1 MPSYDGQDHAP
12 NPHFLSPVPSL
23 SPRKSPSKQNISL
36 SSRRSTASL
45 RGNSPMDEDIAG
57 RHSLAH
63 ELAVALMPEPSAGSK
78 LLAEEFGIEYDEGAE
93 GIDDNLDGDA
103 IILSND
109 VSFED
114 ELNPSDAAML
124 GDASVLNGT
133 SSLALELEG
142 IPSDLDPSF
151 GSPTHSPIEQIKE
164 REQDPM
170 VVLSQDLEYT
180 EKFLTSLQRL
190 DVESG
195 PQSSQPTLEQLAS
208 NIISRINETARDREQ
223 QVRELLAYE
232 REFRKIAAEVGGDD
246 ILGQLDELEEVDD
259 LGDGM
264 PGVEHAQKRLSAVLE
279 EEPRSKLLR
288 DWDNDNEVD
297 YDSDQRTPIKDAFP
311 PPPPLVG
318 PLTPAK
324 TIPQLSDFRTITASL
339 VTSLTSISEQ
349 VQVNGAATTEAGRKI
364 RALKNK
370 LGGWRTDWDSAEHS
384 RSKIEKWEAGLED
397 SDASPNGSIPSTP
410 RSVNGRIDGR
420 IIAEEHLRAS
430 QKALAEANRQ
440 TRTIMAAS

>member
-1 MPSYDGQDHAP
+1 M
-12 NPHFLSPVPSL
+12 
-23 SPRKSPSKQNISL
+23 
-36 SSRRSTASL
+36 
-45 RGNSPMDEDIAG
+45 
-57 RHSLAH
+57 
-63 ELAVALMPEPSAGSK
+63 
-78 LLAEEFGIEYDEGAE
+78 
-93 GIDDNLDGDA
+93 A
-103 IILSND
+103 I
-109 VSFED
+109 
-114 ELNPSDAAML
+114 
-124 GDASVLNGT
+124 
-133 SSLALELEG
+133 
-142 IPSDLDPSF
+142 
-151 GSPTHSPIEQIKE
+151 
-164 REQDPM
+164 
-170 VVLSQDLEYT
+170 LSQDLEYT

-195 PQSSQPTLEQLAS
+195 PQSSQSTLEQLAS

-259 LGDGM
+259 LGDDT
-264 PGVEHAQKRLSAVLE
+264 VEPAQKRLSIVLE
-279 EEPRSKLLR
+279 DEPRSKLSR

-297 YDSDQRTPIKDAFP
+297 YDSDQPTSIKDTFP

-370 LGGWRTDWDSAEHS
+370 LGGWRTDWDSAERS
-384 RSKIEKWEAGLED
+384 RSKIEKWEAGLGD
-397 SDASPNGSIPSTP
+397 TDAIPNGSIASSPSVG
-410 RSVNGRIDGR
+410 SGRVDGR

-430 QKALAEANRQ
+430 QQALADANHK

>member
-1 MPSYDGQDHAP
+1 
-12 NPHFLSPVPSL
+12 
-23 SPRKSPSKQNISL
+23 
-36 SSRRSTASL
+36 
-45 RGNSPMDEDIAG
+45 MDEDIAG

-93 GIDDNLDGDA
+93 GIDEIIDGDA
-103 IILSND
+103 GMLSSD

-114 ELNPSDAAML
+114 ELDPSAATML
-124 GDASVLNGT
+124 GDDAPMINGASP
-133 SSLALELEG
+133 LALELEE

-151 GSPTHSPIEQIKE
+151 GSPTRPPIPQPKE

-170 VVLSQDLEYT
+170 TVLSQDLEYT

-246 ILGQLDELEEVDD
+246 ILGQLDELEEVED
-259 LGDGM
+259 LGDGVSGDVGAA
-264 PGVEHAQKRLSAVLE
+264 PSKRLSIVLE
-279 EEPRSKLLR
+279 DEPRSRLSR
-288 DWDNDNEVD
+288 DWDNDNDID
-297 YDSDQRTPIKDAFP
+297 YDSDQQTPMKDAFP
-311 PPPPLVG
+311 PPPLVEG

-370 LGGWRTDWDSAEHS
+370 LGGWRTDWDSAERS
-384 RSKIEKWEAGLED
+384 RLRIEKWEAGLED
-397 SDASPNGSIPSTP
+397 TDTGPNGTAVTSMP
-410 RSVNGRIDGR
+410 RSANRRIDGR
-420 IIAEEHLRAS
+420 IIAEEHLHAS
-430 QKALAEANRQ
+430 QKALADANHKTQ
-440 TRTIMAAS
+440 TIMAAS